1 MFDAYINH
9 LYLILWTGEK
19 KVGPHNKILLS
30 RNCETFGDMV
40 YDLRWTIKC
49 TQGNNKTSHSVTITE
64 RANKWDLRKV
74 IHRVEKKALPQK
86 IKELVKECEGA
97 NSVK

>member
-49 TQGNNKTSHSVTITE
+49 TQGNNKTSPSVTITE

-74 IHRVEKKALPQK
+74 IRRVEKTALKQR
-86 IKELVKECEGA
+86 IKELVAENESS